1 MSNDQKLLR
10 LEKRHKGLARVTAA
24 INDLYIYGVYE
35 SNFPALMEK
44 LNEAKDACK
53 EELRDTHVEIV
64 ATNKAN
70 EMIKLTPS
78 ATEVMEEFEEW
89 QMKQCLKM
97 QKKLHI

>member
-1 MSNDQKLLR
+1 MSSDQRLLR

-64 ATNKAN
+64 ATTKVN
-70 EMIKLTPS
+70 EIVKLTPS
-78 ATEVMEEFEEW
+78 AIEVIEEFDE
-89 QMKQCLKM
+89 
-97 QKKLHI
+97 

>member
-1 MSNDQKLLR
+1 MALDQKLLR
-10 LEKRHKGLARVTAA
+10 LEKRHKGLSRVTAS

-64 ATNKAN
+64 AQTKAN
-70 EMIKLTPS
+70 IMTESHDTPVEIHDEEDDH
-78 ATEVMEEFEEW
+78 AT
-89 QMKQCLKM
+89 
-97 QKKLHI
+97 